1 VPGVSL
7 HDLIEALA
15 NSVTAAQDRVER
27 FQIANLSRYFDEN
40 QRPVRV
46 EVRVPSLRPSAE
58 PGDEDVLS
66 VPLLALIGSVRLG
79 IREVDISMEVDL
91 GDLNSLDTKGSGEA
105 TATARETSKQSATS
119 DGGWGAAPLCK
130 GVSVDV
136 HSPHSKDQPAMAKVT
151 LKVQSSEPTEGL
163 ARLLLMLNQRI
174 SPIGGDGAGGAERN
188 GEKK

>member
-1 VPGVSL
+1 M
-7 HDLIEALA
+7 
-15 NSVTAAQDRVER
+15 
-27 FQIANLSRYFDEN
+27 
-40 QRPVRV
+40 
-46 EVRVPSLRPSAE
+46 PSLRPSTE

-79 IREVDISMEVDL
+79 IKEVDISMEVDL
-91 GDLNSLDTKGSGEA
+91 GDLNSLDTNGSGEA
-105 TATARETSKQSATS
+105 TAAARETTKGQSATP
-119 DGGWGAAPLCK
+119 DGGWGSAPLRK

-151 LKVQSSEPTEGL
+151 MKVQSSEPTEGL

-174 SPIGGDGAGGAERN
+174 GPIGGDGAGGAERN